1 MFTPDVFTDK
11 ELIYAPAGA
20 IGNPAAVPVP
30 DQAALKRG
38 EVFSDAVEKGFVSDF
53 EKDGDKM
60 VHVSTF
66 TFMKGCIFM
75 TYYANTMGAEEDPL
89 YQRARLVYCKK
100 DDTAHKTFLDVQAV
114 GDECGGGTVQMLYD
128 TILMPW
134 DDDTLYVLWTAN
146 VSGNYYRLV
155 RPFYL
160 STMSFGEIKVNRFK
174 VGDVINDFSTTGIKA
189 ALAANGIPC
198 KTMYSDI
205 GIMQKLSFRMENG
218 EKVYY
223 SGAYSGDFNCIIK
236 SRDFVTWEYVSQP
249 DFPNQSKWENAVYV
263 ADDVCYYFV
272 RQQESGY
279 GFLTAYELNTGRWRK
294 PVLIGDCQSRSDF
307 IMKDGELYLFH
318 APVDRE
324 HIGVVKIDR
333 KNLANSRIV
342 VQAHIKSSCFYPFVQ
357 YGDDG
362 KLYMSYTVERKHIR
376 LAEIRL

>member
-1 MFTPDVFTDK
+1 MFTADCKTDK
-11 ELIYAPAGA
+11 VLKYAPAGA
-20 IGNPAAVPVP
+20 IGAPAAVLIP
-30 DQAALKRG
+30 DQAALENG
-38 EVFSDAVEKGFVSDF
+38 ERFSDQTEKGFVTDF

-66 TFMKGCIFM
+66 AFMKGYIFM
-75 TYYANTMGAEEDPL
+75 TYYANTLGAEENPL
-89 YQRARLVYCKK
+89 YQRARLVYCKT

-114 GDECGGGTVQMLYD
+114 GDACGGGTVQMLYD

-134 DDDTLYVLWTAN
+134 DDHTLYVLWTAN

-155 RPFYL
+155 RPFDIDTL
-160 STMSFGEIKVNRFK
+160 TFGEIKVNRFR
-174 VGDVINDFSTTGIKA
+174 VGNVTNDFSSTGIRA
-189 ALAANGIPC
+189 ALAANDLPC

-205 GIMQKLSFRMENG
+205 GIMQKLSYRIENG

-249 DFPNQSKWENAVYV
+249 DFINQSKWENAVYV
-263 ADDVCYYFV
+263 TDDVCYYFV

-279 GFLTAYELNTGRWRK
+279 GFLTAYELNTGCWRK

-307 IMKDGELYLFH
+307 IMKDGELYLFY

-333 KNLANSRIV
+333 KNLANSRIIT
-342 VQAHIKSSCFYPFVQ
+342 QAHIKSSCFYPFVQ